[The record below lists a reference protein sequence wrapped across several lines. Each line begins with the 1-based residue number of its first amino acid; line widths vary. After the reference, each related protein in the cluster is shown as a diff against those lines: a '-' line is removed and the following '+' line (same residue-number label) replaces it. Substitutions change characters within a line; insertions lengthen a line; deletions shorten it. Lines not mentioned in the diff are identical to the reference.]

1 MTLRFRRLLSSVIFF
16 VLTVCL
22 IFPSDTDDAE
32 NEPVPY
38 SEDEFNPVLKDLRR
52 AEIIAFGSFPFVVFF
67 STIYYD
73 VYRYFSH
80 DMQDA
85 YLPWPFKDASTA
97 ISVSED
103 EQKMILFTSI
113 GISVGIAAFDFIF
126 RAIFRNIKEKKAE
139 EEARKNIH
147 PIQIKPLI
155 RANEESLYPQPSI
168 PEPDTAED
176 DSILISSGEES

>member
-1 MTLRFRRLLSSVIFF
+1 
-16 VLTVCL
+16 
-22 IFPSDTDDAE
+22 
-32 NEPVPY
+32 
-38 SEDEFNPVLKDLRR
+38 
-52 AEIIAFGSFPFVVFF
+52 
-67 STIYYD
+67 
-73 VYRYFSH
+73 
-80 DMQDA
+80 
-85 YLPWPFKDASTA
+85 
-97 ISVSED
+97 
-103 EQKMILFTSI
+103 MILFTSI